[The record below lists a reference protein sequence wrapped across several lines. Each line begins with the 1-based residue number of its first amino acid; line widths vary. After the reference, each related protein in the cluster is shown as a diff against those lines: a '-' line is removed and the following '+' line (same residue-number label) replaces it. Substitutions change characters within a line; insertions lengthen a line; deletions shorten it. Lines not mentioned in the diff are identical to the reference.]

1 MDSSGN
7 SGRRTLGKRD
17 KFTLKNDF
25 DEVRRRGKKIAS
37 PGIVAVIAPGDR
49 TRCGVVCGKKY
60 SLSSV
65 VRNRAR
71 RLLWESFRLLKP
83 EISPCHLILIP
94 RRKMTSYRRPQVT
107 VELARI
113 LAQEKLLPPSVAACP
128 PEC

>member
-1 MDSSGN
+1 MDSSGH

-25 DEVRRRGKKIAS
+25 DEVRRLGKKVAA
-37 PGIVAVIAPGDR
+37 PGVLVVITPGDR

-83 EISPCHLILIP
+83 EIAPCRLILIP
-94 RRKMTSYRRPQVT
+94 RRKMASYRRNQVT
-107 VELARI
+107 VELAQI
-113 LAQEKLLPPSVAACP
+113 LAQEKLLPTSVAACP